1 MNVKCSDR
9 GSLTCTALVEETGA
23 TPSNYA
29 QYNIRRNAKV
39 THVHL
44 CCRTCA
50 YMYMGRAHVIL
61 VGYVSHTRLLALH
74 SLSNKTDRLVPYR

>member
-39 THVHL
+39 THVHPSVAVHV
-44 CCRTCA
+44 RTCTWA
-50 YMYMGRAHVIL
+50 GHM
-61 VGYVSHTRLLALH
+61 
-74 SLSNKTDRLVPYR
+74 